1 MTPIPSPTLVD
12 LLRVCN
18 DLRDDELAQIA
29 ALDFADVYDP
39 ERQAAALFAKDG
51 PAFVLRDA
59 DGIAYCAGGLE
70 PVGPGIM
77 RLWMR
82 CTDAGWL
89 HCGLSVTR
97 TAKQIIHAVLGG
109 DVIHRVQVMV
119 LASRTDACAWYERSL
134 GLIKEAQH
142 AGYGRNGEDVFVYRL
157 NRSDLGE
164 NHASD

>member
-12 LLRVCN
+12 LLRVCM
-18 DLRDDELAQIA
+18 DLRADELRQIA
-29 ALDFADVYDP
+29 VLDFADVYDP
-39 ERQAAALFAKDG
+39 ERQAVALFAKEG

-59 DGIAYCAGGLE
+59 DDLAYCVGGLE
-70 PVGPGIM
+70 PVGPGVM

-119 LASRTDACAWYERSL
+119 LADRLAACDWYERSL
-134 GLIKEAQH
+134 GLIKEAHH
-142 AGYGRNGEDVFVYRL
+142 AGYGRHGEDVWVYRL
-157 NRSDLGE
+157 NRSDLE
-164 NHASD
+164 NNDA